1 MKKLNFFH
9 LYPENLLI
17 PSIDSLNFLT
27 FLVQY
32 PRWFLEL
39 KEKWVSILYHI
50 TNQHIGKNARYSSNV
65 SIPICNIE
73 QRKWLPTGSCT
84 YVALEK
90 IVTDKIVLKDLHYLS
105 DFSQISNLEVYH
117 SLCNNF
123 CQKRLCFTMYRMI
136 SRTMITVL
144 HDNCNTN
151 LPKVTTSDG
160 TLRYKQIFQRF

>member
-1 MKKLNFFH
+1 M
-9 LYPENLLI
+9 
-17 PSIDSLNFLT
+17 
-27 FLVQY
+27 
-32 PRWFLEL
+32 
-39 KEKWVSILYHI
+39 
-50 TNQHIGKNARYSSNV
+50 
-65 SIPICNIE
+65 
-73 QRKWLPTGSCT
+73 
-84 YVALEK
+84 
-90 IVTDKIVLKDLHYLS
+90 TDKIVLKDLHYLS

-144 HDNCNTN
+144 HDNCNAN